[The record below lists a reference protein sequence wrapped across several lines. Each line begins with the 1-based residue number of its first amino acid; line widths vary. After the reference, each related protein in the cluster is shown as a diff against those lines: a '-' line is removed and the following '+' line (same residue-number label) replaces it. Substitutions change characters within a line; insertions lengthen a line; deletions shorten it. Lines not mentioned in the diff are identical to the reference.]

1 MLVPQSS
8 VLENPVSTTCSSA
21 FPNVSRFRVLVAD
34 DQPDILLA
42 LRLLFAQNGYQ
53 VETANSPQ
61 TVLEALAYRT
71 FDVVLMDLNYARD
84 TTSGREGMDLL
95 DRLAHLENL
104 PPIVAMT
111 AWATLD
117 LTIEGMRRGVGD
129 FVLKPWDNREL
140 LAILD
145 HQIARGKRQRLER
158 QDQAALREVQQG
170 LLPKTMPAIP
180 GCELSGVCLA
190 ASTVGGDYFDAVKL
204 VDGQLGLC
212 VGDVSGKGLPA
223 ALLMA
228 NLQAAV
234 HAYADNGIEPR
245 TLCQKVNH
253 IICGNIAVDRF
264 ITFFYATLDVASHRL
279 RYTNAGHN
287 APVLVHLDGSYE
299 RLETGGLVLGVDPKT
314 GYEQGE
320 LDLAAGDRLVLFTDG
335 VTEAVNAKGEEY
347 GEQRLLHLLIESRHL
362 GATALQEAVVDSV
375 RRFSDGRLKDDSTVV
390 VAAIP

>member
-1 MLVPQSS
+1 MFVPQSA
-8 VLENPVSTTCSSA
+8 VLENPISLTRVST
-21 FPNVSRFRVLVAD
+21 FPEVSRFRVLVAD

-42 LRLLFAQNGYQ
+42 LRLLFVQNGYQ

-140 LAILD
+140 LEILD
-145 HQIARGKRQRLER
+145 QQIARGKRQRLER
-158 QDQAALREVQQG
+158 QDRAALHDVQQG
-170 LLPKTMPAIP
+170 LLPKTMPSIP

-204 VDGQLGLC
+204 ADQRVALC

-223 ALLMA
+223 SLLMA

-234 HAYADNGIEPR
+234 HAYTDIGIEPK
-245 TLCQKVNH
+245 TLCQKVNQ

-264 ITFFYATLDVASHRL
+264 ITFFYATLDVASQRL

-287 APVLVHLDGSYE
+287 APVIVHRDGSYE
-299 RLETGGLVLGVDPKT
+299 RLETGGLVLGVDLRA
-314 GYEQGE
+314 GYEQGD
-320 LDLAAGDRLVLFTDG
+320 LDLACGDRLVLFTDG
-335 VTEAVNAKGEEY
+335 VTEAVNAKGDEY

-362 GATALQEAVVDSV
+362 GATALQESVVDSV
-375 RRFSDGRLKDDSTVV
+375 KRFSDGCLKDDSTVV
-390 VAAIP
+390 VAVIP

>member
-1 MLVPQSS
+1 MLVPQSP
-8 VLENPVSTTCSSA
+8 VLENPVSTTFSTL
-21 FPNVSRFRVLVAD
+21 PDVSNFRVLVAD

-42 LRLLFAQNGYQ
+42 LRLLLARNGYQ

-61 TVLEALAYRT
+61 TVLEALSSHT
-71 FDVVLMDLNYARD
+71 FDVLLMDLNYARD

-117 LTIEGMRRGVGD
+117 LTIEGMRRGVCD

-140 LAILD
+140 LAILGQ
-145 HQIARGKRQRLER
+145 QIAKGKRQRLER
-158 QDQAALREVQQG
+158 QDQAALRDVQQG
-170 LLPKTMPAIP
+170 LLPKTMPSIP

-204 VDGQLGLC
+204 AHQRVALC

-223 ALLMA
+223 SLLMA

-234 HAYADNGIEPR
+234 HAYTDIGIEPK
-245 TLCQKVNH
+245 TLCQKVNQ

-264 ITFFYATLDVASHRL
+264 ITFFCATLDVASRRL
-279 RYTNAGHN
+279 RYANAGHN
-287 APVLVHLDGSYE
+287 APVLVRLDGSYE
-299 RLETGGLVLGVDPKT
+299 RLETGGLVLGVDRRA
-314 GYEQGE
+314 GYEQGN
-320 LDLAAGDRLVLFTDG
+320 LDLACGDRLVLFTDG
-335 VTEAVNAKGEEY
+335 VTEAVNARGEEY
-347 GEQRLLHLLIESRHL
+347 GEPLLLDLLVESRHL
-362 GATALQEAVVDSV
+362 GAGALQETVVNSV
-375 RRFSDGRLKDDSTVV
+375 KRFSDGRLKDDSTVV
-390 VAAIP
+390 VAAM

>member
-8 VLENPVSTTCSSA
+8 VLENPVSTTCFST
-21 FPNVSRFRVLVAD
+21 FPDASRFRVLVAD

-42 LRLLFAQNGYQ
+42 LQLLLAQNGYQ
-53 VETANSPQ
+53 VETVNSPQ

-117 LTIEGMRRGVGD
+117 LTIEGMRRGVCD

-145 HQIARGKRQRLER
+145 QQIARGKRQRLER
-158 QDQAALREVQQG
+158 QDRAALHDVQQG
-170 LLPKTMPAIP
+170 LLPKTMPSIA

-190 ASTVGGDYFDAVKL
+190 ASTVGGDYFDVVKL
-204 VDGQLGLC
+204 AEQRVALC

-223 ALLMA
+223 SLLMA

-234 HAYADNGIEPR
+234 HAYTDIGIEPQ
-245 TLCQKVNH
+245 TLCQKVNQ

-264 ITFFYATLDVASHRL
+264 ITFFYATLDVASQRM

-287 APVLVHLDGSYE
+287 APVLVHRDGSYQ
-299 RLETGGLVLGVDPKT
+299 RLDTGGLVLGVDPKT
-314 GYEQGE
+314 GYEQGD
-320 LDLAAGDRLVLFTDG
+320 LDLVSGDRLILFTDG
-335 VTEAVNAKGEEY
+335 VTEAVNDKGEEY

-362 GATALQEAVVDSV
+362 GATALLETVVDSV
-375 RRFSDGRLKDDSTVV
+375 KRFSDGRLKDDSTVV
-390 VAAIP
+390 VAAIQ

>member
-42 LRLLFAQNGYQ
+42 LRLLFVQNGYQ

-145 HQIARGKRQRLER
+145 HQIARGKRKRLER

-347 GEQRLLHLLIESRHL
+347 GEQRLLHLLIESRHV

>member
-1 MLVPQSS
+1 MFVPQFA
-8 VLENPVSTTCSSA
+8 VLENPISPTRFST
-21 FPNVSRFRVLVAD
+21 FPDVSRFRVLVAD

-42 LRLLFAQNGYQ
+42 LRLLLAQNGFQ
-53 VETANSPQ
+53 VETVNSPQ
-61 TVLEALAYRT
+61 TVLEALASST
-71 FDVVLMDLNYARD
+71 FDVLLMDLNYARD

-111 AWATLD
+111 AWAALD
-117 LTIEGMRRGVGD
+117 LAIEGLRRGVCD
-129 FVLKPWDNREL
+129 FVLKPWNNREL

-145 HQIARGKRQRLER
+145 QQIARGKRQRLER
-158 QDQAALREVQQG
+158 QDQVALRDVQQG
-170 LLPKTMPAIP
+170 LLPKTMPSMA

-204 VDGQLGLC
+204 ADQRVALC

-234 HAYADNGIEPR
+234 HAYTDSRIEPQ

-287 APVLVHLDGSYE
+287 APILLRQDGSYE
-299 RLETGGLVLGVDPKT
+299 RLETGGLVLGVNPKA

-320 LDLAAGDRLVLFTDG
+320 LDLGPGDRLVLFTDG
-335 VTEAVNAKGEEY
+335 VTEAVNGKGEEY
-347 GEQRLLHLLIESRHL
+347 GEQRLLHLLIESRRL
-362 GATALQEAVVDSV
+362 GATALQEAVVDSMKC
-375 RRFSDGRLKDDSTVV
+375 FSGGRVKDDSTIV
-390 VAAIP
+390 VAVIP

>member
-1 MLVPQSS
+1 MLVPQSP
-8 VLENPVSTTCSSA
+8 VLENPVSTTFSTL
-21 FPNVSRFRVLVAD
+21 PDVSNFRVLVAD

-42 LRLLFAQNGYQ
+42 LRLLLARNGYQ

-61 TVLEALAYRT
+61 TVLEALSSHT
-71 FDVVLMDLNYARD
+71 FDVLLMDLNYARD

-117 LTIEGMRRGVGD
+117 LTIEGMRRGVCD

-140 LAILD
+140 LAILGQ
-145 HQIARGKRQRLER
+145 QIAKGKRQRLER
-158 QDQAALREVQQG
+158 QDQAALRDVQQG
-170 LLPKTMPAIP
+170 LLPKTMPSIP

-204 VDGQLGLC
+204 PHQRIALC

-223 ALLMA
+223 SLLMA

-234 HAYADNGIEPR
+234 HAYADIGIEPK
-245 TLCQKVNH
+245 TLCQKVNQ

-264 ITFFYATLDVASHRL
+264 ITFFCATLDVASRRL
-279 RYTNAGHN
+279 RYANAGHN
-287 APVLVHLDGSYE
+287 APVLVRLDGSYE
-299 RLETGGLVLGVDPKT
+299 RLETGGLVLGVDRRA
-314 GYEQGE
+314 GYEQGN
-320 LDLAAGDRLVLFTDG
+320 LDLACGDRLVLFTDG
-335 VTEAVNAKGEEY
+335 VTEAVNARGEEY
-347 GEQRLLHLLIESRHL
+347 GEPLLLDLLVESRHL
-362 GATALQEAVVDSV
+362 GAGALQETVVNSV
-375 RRFSDGRLKDDSTVV
+375 KRFSDGRLKDDSTVV
-390 VAAIP
+390 VAAM

>member
-1 MLVPQSS
+1 MLVPQSA
-8 VLENPVSTTCSSA
+8 VLENLVSAAHFSTFA
-21 FPNVSRFRVLVAD
+21 AVSRFRVLVAD

-42 LRLLFAQNGYQ
+42 LQLLLAQNGYQ
-53 VETANSPQ
+53 VETVNSPQ
-61 TVLEALAYRT
+61 TVLEALTYRT

-117 LTIEGMRRGVGD
+117 LAIEGLRRGVRD

-145 HQIARGKRQRLER
+145 QQINRGKRKRLER
-158 QDQAALREVQQG
+158 QDRAALRDVQQG
-170 LLPKTMPAIP
+170 LLPKTMPSIP

-204 VDGQLGLC
+204 ADQRVALC
-212 VGDVSGKGLPA
+212 VGDVAGKGLPA
-223 ALLMA
+223 SLLMA

-234 HAYADNGIEPR
+234 HAYTDIGIEPK
-245 TLCQKVNH
+245 TLCQKVNQ
-253 IICGNIAVDRF
+253 IICGNIAIDRF
-264 ITFFYATLDVASHRL
+264 ITFFYATLDVVSHRL

-287 APVLVHLDGSYE
+287 APVLVHLDSSHE
-299 RLETGGLVLGVDPKT
+299 RLETGGLVLGVDRKAN
-314 GYEQGE
+314 YEQGE
-320 LDLAAGDRLVLFTDG
+320 LDLASGDRLVLFTDG

-347 GEQRLLHLLIESRHL
+347 GEQRLLHLLIENRHL
-362 GATALQEAVVDSV
+362 GATALQETVVDSV
-375 RRFSDGRLKDDSTVV
+375 KCFSDGRLKDDSTVV
-390 VAAIP
+390 VAAV